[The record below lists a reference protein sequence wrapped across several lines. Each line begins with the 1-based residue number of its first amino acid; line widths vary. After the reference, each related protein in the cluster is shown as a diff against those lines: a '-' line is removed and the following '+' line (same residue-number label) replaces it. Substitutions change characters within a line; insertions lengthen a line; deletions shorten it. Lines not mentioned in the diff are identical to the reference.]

1 MRLLSCLSVVL
12 AVLCWTGCK
21 PSGPPVE
28 AQWRFVGGN
37 TLQQQTNAPVLR
49 DILTVKEAAPL
60 YGLLVTNVA
69 EQLWFLTTG
78 ETNIPASAVPHGAVI
93 VDTVLSKLSLGQAYR
108 GSGGRRD
115 WAVAIPA
122 DAATDA
128 LKVAWAKFFA
138 AANPAAVPEVAV
150 SGPWLVAVSD
160 SKRVTP
166 AAVLGQL
173 AKIPAEAGDGL
184 RLELNPERGPGVA
197 LVAQLKDGVVR
208 MNAKLKFTGGEA
220 FPASL
225 PAWQVPRLVRD
236 PLVQFAAVRWPA
248 PLLERLPG
256 LKMITGDSRPSQF
269 FIWGN
274 PSSPTVPEVRVYG
287 AFVGL
292 DPQKRF
298 QEIVNAL
305 EPVFNVA
312 ESNSVYEGS
321 IKVEPTLPRIS
332 LNGFPLLTPPTVLVI
347 TNDVAPYLLVGA
359 ARPVL
364 SSNRPP
370 AELLQQVERPGVVYY
385 QWEITGETLRNLT
398 ALDQGRDMLTRQR
411 AFIRS
416 GVLRWVQAVAA
427 LTELNSVT
435 EASITGDREVTVTR
449 KAPVGLTALELVAV
463 ARWLG
468 EDAPLDRSRRT
479 GPPAPAPR
487 NR

>member
-398 ALDQGRDMLTRQR
+398 ALDQVRDMLARQR